1 MTMRIYTGR
10 AQCGKTRRLMEDIAA
25 GAAQGRRQILL
36 APEMLS
42 HETERRLLE
51 TCGNSASR
59 WAEALTFKRAAQRIL
74 EQAGLGDQPLLDDGG
89 RALAMHRAVL
99 RAEKSLTYYRT
110 AGARPEMAERLTALI
125 DELKSC
131 RVTPERLMQA
141 APAAGQAAGK
151 IQDLAL
157 LYAAYVQITAGL
169 AMDDKDVLAVAE
181 QALEQSDFG
190 KDCDIYFDGY
200 AGFTAQER
208 ALAEKLLGR
217 CRSMTFAVLYQQGDS
232 LFFEQEKFIHR
243 LKQMAERQGVRCQI
257 EALPPLPEQR
267 PPALAAVERGLFDYA
282 APPWQGSPAGVS
294 LCRLDNPEEEC
305 EYAASLCR
313 QALAAGLRCRQIA
326 LAAGDM
332 SAYQPLLENAFEK
345 FQVPLFLAEK
355 SDILQK
361 PVLAAVNGALQAAVQ
376 NMSYDSVFGYL
387 KSGLSPLEDDEVDRL
402 ENYVLTWNIRGG
414 AYFKPFEKNPAGYDG
429 SRAAWGQEELPRLE
443 TIRQKLIPPL
453 QDLQSRLKGCKE
465 GGGFAR
471 ALAGFLQQIELE
483 SRIESKIQDLEAA
496 DRRREAA
503 EYAQLYEILEN
514 ALAQFAAA
522 MEGEPM
528 DDGEFLR
535 LWRLTLS
542 QYSVGAIPVA
552 LDNVQAGSFE
562 RMSFHRVKLL
572 IVLGARDGA
581 LPPAGGGGGLLT
593 EHDRALLLEAG
604 VELTETAEEHAY
616 QAQSQI
622 YRGFAAAESQL
633 TVLYPEKTM
642 EGGASRPSYLL
653 RRIQTL
659 LPQAQLETPDL
670 SWRLAAPKPSFE
682 LACASVSGEG
692 GQLAETARQLALEGQ
707 DQSEYFQRL
716 RVYSA
721 APRGPIRSKALI
733 AAAYGRKVRMTASR
747 AEKISACRFSYF
759 MEYGL
764 GAKERRR
771 AQFGAP
777 ETGVFL
783 HFVVERAVQM
793 LTESPELTPKEA
805 ADRAVD
811 LFLQQNAGISEE
823 TARLRSLF
831 RRARQLA
838 QAVVEDV
845 WQELQVSLF
854 QPISFEMSF
863 GDGQPNPAVEISSNG
878 LTISLSGKIDRLDG
892 YIQEDTLYVKVADYK
907 TGQKSFHLSD
917 LLYGVNM
924 QMFIYL
930 LMARWGQDAVLE
942 AADLQ
947 LGSRAD
953 RMEMAGVLYI
963 PARTP
968 FVQGEYDMEEEQSQK
983 KLRKELRRIGIVLDE
998 PAVMQAMERPGPEGY
1013 RFLPVTL
1020 KKDGGVSASQS
1031 MVTSGVGFARLT
1043 RGVDR
1048 QLRRVARQ
1056 IAQGDIEAQPLT
1068 TGPDWSACDWCAYR
1082 DACHFDETMKKDRR
1096 RKIKA
1101 LSDEETF
1108 AQLQRQEEEEE
1119 ENGR

>member
-1 MTMRIYTGR
+1 
-10 AQCGKTRRLMEDIAA
+10 
-25 GAAQGRRQILL
+25 
-36 APEMLS
+36 
-42 HETERRLLE
+42 
-51 TCGNSASR
+51 
-59 WAEALTFKRAAQRIL
+59 
-74 EQAGLGDQPLLDDGG
+74 
-89 RALAMHRAVL
+89 
-99 RAEKSLTYYRT
+99 
-110 AGARPEMAERLTALI
+110 
-125 DELKSC
+125 
-131 RVTPERLMQA
+131 
-141 APAAGQAAGK
+141 
-151 IQDLAL
+151 
-157 LYAAYVQITAGL
+157 
-169 AMDDKDVLAVAE
+169 
-181 QALEQSDFG
+181 
-190 KDCDIYFDGY
+190 
-200 AGFTAQER
+200 
-208 ALAEKLLGR
+208 
-217 CRSMTFAVLYQQGDS
+217 
-232 LFFEQEKFIHR
+232 
-243 LKQMAERQGVRCQI
+243 
-257 EALPPLPEQR
+257 
-267 PPALAAVERGLFDYA
+267 
-282 APPWQGSPAGVS
+282 
-294 LCRLDNPEEEC
+294 
-305 EYAASLCR
+305 
-313 QALAAGLRCRQIA
+313 
-326 LAAGDM
+326 
-332 SAYQPLLENAFEK
+332 
-345 FQVPLFLAEK
+345 
-355 SDILQK
+355 
-361 PVLAAVNGALQAAVQ
+361 
-376 NMSYDSVFGYL
+376 
-387 KSGLSPLEDDEVDRL
+387 
-402 ENYVLTWNIRGG
+402 
-414 AYFKPFEKNPAGYDG
+414 
-429 SRAAWGQEELPRLE
+429 
-443 TIRQKLIPPL
+443 
-453 QDLQSRLKGCKE
+453 
-465 GGGFAR
+465 
-471 ALAGFLQQIELE
+471 
-483 SRIESKIQDLEAA
+483 
-496 DRRREAA
+496 
-503 EYAQLYEILEN
+503 
-514 ALAQFAAA
+514 
-522 MEGEPM
+522 
-528 DDGEFLR
+528 
-535 LWRLTLS
+535 
-542 QYSVGAIPVA
+542 
-552 LDNVQAGSFE
+552 
-562 RMSFHRVKLL
+562 
-572 IVLGARDGA
+572 
-581 LPPAGGGGGLLT
+581 
-593 EHDRALLLEAG
+593 
-604 VELTETAEEHAY
+604 
-616 QAQSQI
+616 
-622 YRGFAAAESQL
+622 
-633 TVLYPEKTM
+633 
-642 EGGASRPSYLL
+642 
-653 RRIQTL
+653 
-659 LPQAQLETPDL
+659 
-670 SWRLAAPKPSFE
+670 
-682 LACASVSGEG
+682 
-692 GQLAETARQLALEGQ
+692 
-707 DQSEYFQRL
+707 
-716 RVYSA
+716 
-721 APRGPIRSKALI
+721 
-733 AAAYGRKVRMTASR
+733 MTASR

-942 AADLQ
+942 AADLR

>member
-1 MTMRIYTGR
+1 MIMRIYTGR

-51 TCGNSASR
+51 TCGNPASR

-89 RALAMHRAVL
+89 RVLAMHRAVL
-99 RAEKSLTYYRT
+99 RAEKSLTYYQT
-110 AGARPEMAERLTALI
+110 AGARPEMVERLTALV

-131 RVTPERLMQA
+131 RVTPEQLMQA
-141 APAAGQAAGK
+141 APAAGQASGK
-151 IQDLAL
+151 IRDLGL
-157 LYAAYVQITAGL
+157 LYASYIQVTAGL
-169 AMDDKDVLAVAE
+169 AMDDKDMLTVAE
-181 QALEQSDFG
+181 QALDQSDFG
-190 KDCDIYFDGY
+190 EGCDLYFDGY

-208 ALAEKLLGR
+208 ALVEKLLGR

-232 LFFEQEKFIHR
+232 LFFEQEKLIRR
-243 LKQMAERQGVRCQI
+243 LGRMAERQGAPCQI
-257 EALPPLPEQR
+257 QALPPLPEQR

-313 QALAAGLRCRQIA
+313 QALASGLRCRQIA

-332 SAYQPLLENAFEK
+332 SLYQPLLENAFEK
-345 FQVPLFLAEK
+345 FQTPLFLAEK

-376 NMSYDSVFGYL
+376 NMSYDAVFGYL

-429 SRAAWGQEELPRLE
+429 ARAAQGLEDLPGLE
-443 TIRQKLIPPL
+443 AVRQKLIPPL
-453 QDLQSRLKGCKE
+453 EDLQSRLKGCKE

-483 SRIESKIQDLEAA
+483 SRIEGKIQALEAA
-496 DRRREAA
+496 DRRREAV

-542 QYSVGAIPVA
+542 QYSVASIPVA

-653 RRIQTL
+653 RRIQAL
-659 LPQAQLETPDL
+659 LPQAQLETPDP
-670 SWRLAAPKPSFE
+670 SWRMAAPKPSFE

-692 GQLAETARQLALEGQ
+692 GQLAETARQLALEHQ
-707 DQSEYFQRL
+707 DLGDYFQRL

-747 AEKISACRFSYF
+747 AEKIAACRFSYF

-764 GAKERRR
+764 GAKERKR

-777 ETGVFL
+777 ETGAFI
-783 HFVVERAVQM
+783 HFVVEQAIQT
-793 LTESPELTPKEA
+793 LTKEPELPPKEA

-811 LFLQQNAGISEE
+811 LFLQQNAGIFGES
-823 TARLRSLF
+823 ARLRSLF

-845 WQELQVSLF
+845 WQELQASLF

-878 LTISLSGKIDRLDG
+878 LSISLSGKIDRLDG
-892 YIQEDTLYVKVADYK
+892 YIQGDTLYVKVADYK
-907 TGQKSFHLSD
+907 TGQKTFHLSD

-942 AADLQ
+942 EADRR

-968 FVQGEYDMEEEQSQK
+968 FVQGEYDMGEEESKK

-998 PAVMQAMERPGPEGY
+998 PEVMQALEQPGPGGY

-1020 KKDGGVSASQS
+1020 KKDGSVSASQS
-1031 MVTSGVGFARLT
+1031 MTTSGAGFARLT

-1056 IAQGDIEAQPLT
+1056 LAQGDIEAQPLT
-1068 TGPDWSACDWCAYR
+1068 TGPDWSACDWCPYR

-1119 ENGR
+1119 NGR